1 MKRIIAFTLITLWTV
16 LGSGCSTATRPI
28 GSTTRTLPLTVAESW
43 TLTPP
48 SARFDASALVR
59 LPDGRLLTVNDKE
72 TGLFEIRFPS
82 SGTEAVLTPY
92 PGLAPNLFEPLTPGR
107 DLPWDI
113 EGIGIDS
120 TGALYLGEE
129 HLRWILRQPAPG
141 QPLERLPIDW
151 APVSRWF
158 SKTDRN
164 ASFEGVAV
172 GDRFLYVANERDTGR
187 IIEIDR
193 KTLKVVGDFQA
204 RPPGAAGDDI
214 HYTDLCWFDGELWA
228 LCREHRRVLCIDPRT
243 HAVRLCFSYFPI
255 EMDPKY
261 AYQHL
266 LPYGFFEGLS
276 VDVDNVWLLIDNN
289 GYARKSNPQDARPL
303 LLRCPRP
310 DRPKRSP

>member
-1 MKRIIAFTLITLWTV
+1 LKRIRTLIGLLASLWT
-16 LGSGCSTATRPI
+16 GCSSANNPL
-28 GSTTRTLPLTVAESW
+28 GSTTRTQPLAVAQSW

-48 SARFDASALVR
+48 GGRFDASALVR
-59 LPDGRLLTVNDKE
+59 LPDGRMLTVNDKE
-72 TGLFEIRFPS
+72 TGLFEIQFPH
-82 SGTEAVLTPY
+82 SGSEAVLVPY
-92 PGLAPNLFEPLTPGR
+92 AGLSPSLFEPLTPGR
-107 DLPWDI
+107 DLPWDV
-113 EGIGIDS
+113 EGVGIDS
-120 TGALYLGEE
+120 TGALYLSEE
-129 HLRWILRQPAPG
+129 HLRWILKQSAPG
-141 QPLERLPIDW
+141 KPLERLPIDW
-151 APVSRWF
+151 SPASRWF

-187 IIEIDR
+187 ILEIDR
-193 KTLKVVGDFQA
+193 KTLRVVSDFQP
-204 RPPGAAGDDI
+204 RPPGASGDDI

-228 LCREHRRVLCIDPRT
+228 LCREHRRVLCINPHT

-276 VDVDNVWLLIDNN
+276 VDADNVWLLIDNN
-289 GYARKSNPQDARPL
+289 GYPRKSNPQDARPL

-310 DRPKRSP
+310 DRPGR

>member
-1 MKRIIAFTLITLWTV
+1 MATLKRILTLIGLLASLWT
-16 LGSGCSTATRPI
+16 GCSSAKNPA
-28 GSTTRTLPLTVAESW
+28 GSTTQTQPLSVAASW

-48 SARFDASALVR
+48 GGRFDASALVR
-59 LPDGRLLTVNDKE
+59 LPDGRMLTVNDKE
-72 TGLFEIRFPS
+72 TGLFEIQFPN
-82 SGTEAVLTPY
+82 SGTEAVLVPY
-92 PGLAPNLFEPLTPGR
+92 AGLSPSLFEPLTPGR
-107 DLPWDI
+107 DLPWDV

-120 TGALYLGEE
+120 TGALYLSEE
-129 HLRWILRQPAPG
+129 HLRWILKQSAPG
-141 QPLERLPIDW
+141 KPLERLPIDW
-151 APVSRWF
+151 SPASRWF

-187 IIEIDR
+187 IFEIDR
-193 KTLKVVGDFQA
+193 KTLRIMGDFQP
-204 RPPGAAGDDI
+204 RPPGASGDDI

-228 LCREHRRVLCIDPRT
+228 LCREHRRVLCINPHT

-255 EMDPKY
+255 EMDPQY

-276 VDVDNVWLLIDNN
+276 VDADNVWLLIDNN
-289 GYARKSNPQDARPL
+289 GYPRKSNPQDARPL

-310 DRPKRSP
+310 DRPSR

>member
-1 MKRIIAFTLITLWTV
+1 LIVLLASLWA
-16 LGSGCSTATRPI
+16 GCSSHHAPA
-28 GSTTRTLPLTVAESW
+28 GSTTRTLPLAVAESW

-48 SARFDASALVR
+48 VARFDASALVR

-72 TGLFEIRFPS
+72 TGLFEIRFPE
-82 SGTEAVLTPY
+82 SGSEAVLAPY
-92 PGLAPNLFEPLTPGR
+92 ADLPPALFEPLTPGR

-113 EGIGIDS
+113 EGIGIDGN
-120 TGALYLGEE
+120 GALYLCEE
-129 HLRWILRQPAPG
+129 HLRWILRQPAPRK
-141 QPLERLPIDW
+141 PLERLPIDW

-187 IIEIDR
+187 ILEIDR

-204 RPPGAAGDDI
+204 RPPGATGDDI

-228 LCREHRRVLCIDPRT
+228 LCREHRRILCIDPKT
-243 HAVRLCFSYFPI
+243 HAVRLCFGYFPI

-276 VDVDNVWLLIDNN
+276 VDAENVWLLIDNN
-289 GYARKSNPQDARPL
+289 GYPRKSNPQDARPL

-310 DRPKRSP
+310 DRPHRKH

>member
-1 MKRIIAFTLITLWTV
+1 M
-16 LGSGCSTATRPI
+16 
-28 GSTTRTLPLTVAESW
+28 
-43 TLTPP
+43 
-48 SARFDASALVR
+48 
-59 LPDGRLLTVNDKE
+59 LTVNDKE
-72 TGLFEIRFPS
+72 TGLFEIQFPS
-82 SGTEAVLTPY
+82 SGTEAVLVPY
-92 PGLAPNLFEPLTPGR
+92 AGLSPSLFAPLTPGR
-107 DLPWDI
+107 DLPWDV

-120 TGALYLGEE
+120 TGALYLSEE
-129 HLRWILRQPAPG
+129 HSRWILKQSAPG
-141 QPLERLPIDW
+141 KPLERLPIDW
-151 APVSRWF
+151 SPASRWF

-187 IIEIDR
+187 ILELDR
-193 KTLKVVGDFQA
+193 KTLQVVGDCQP
-204 RPPGAAGDDI
+204 RPPGASGDDI

-228 LCREHRRVLCIDPRT
+228 LCREHRRVLCINPHT

-276 VDVDNVWLLIDNN
+276 VDADNVWLLIDNN
-289 GYARKSNPQDARPL
+289 GYPRKSNPQDARPL

-310 DRPKRSP
+310 DRTGR

>member
-1 MKRIIAFTLITLWTV
+1 LIGLLASLWA
-16 LGSGCSTATRPI
+16 GCSSHRTPA
-28 GSTTRTLPLTVAESW
+28 GSTTRTLPLAVAESW

-48 SARFDASALVR
+48 VARFDASALVR

-72 TGLFEIRFPS
+72 TGLFEIRFPE
-82 SGTEAVLTPY
+82 SGNEAGLVPY
-92 PGLAPNLFEPLTPGR
+92 SGLPPALFEPLTPGR

-141 QPLERLPIDW
+141 KPLERLPIDW

-187 IIEIDR
+187 ILEIDR
-193 KTLKVVGDFQA
+193 KTLKVVGDFQP
-204 RPPGAAGDDI
+204 RPPGATGDI

-228 LCREHRRVLCIDPRT
+228 LCREHRRVLCIDPKTR
-243 HAVRLCFSYFPI
+243 AVRLCFGYFPI

-276 VDVDNVWLLIDNN
+276 VDAENVWLLIDNN
-289 GYARKSNPQDARPL
+289 GYPRKSNPQDARPL

-310 DRPKRSP
+310 DRPHRKH

>member
-1 MKRIIAFTLITLWTV
+1 MKRILTLIGLLASLWT
-16 LGSGCSTATRPI
+16 GCYSAKNPV
-28 GSTTRTLPLTVAESW
+28 GSTTRTQPLSVAQSW

-48 SARFDASALVR
+48 GGRFDASALVR
-59 LPDGRLLTVNDKE
+59 LPDGRMLTVNDKE
-72 TGLFEIRFPS
+72 TGLFEIQFPN
-82 SGTEAVLTPY
+82 SGTEAVLVPY
-92 PGLAPNLFEPLTPGR
+92 AGLSPSLFEPLTPGR
-107 DLPWDI
+107 DLPWDV

-120 TGALYLGEE
+120 TGALYLSEE
-129 HLRWILRQPAPG
+129 HSRWILKQSAPG
-141 QPLERLPIDW
+141 KPLERLPIDW
-151 APVSRWF
+151 SPASRWF

-187 IIEIDR
+187 ILEIDR
-193 KTLKVVGDFQA
+193 KTLRVVSDFQP
-204 RPPGAAGDDI
+204 RPPGASGDDI

-228 LCREHRRVLCIDPRT
+228 LCREHRRVLCINPHT

-276 VDVDNVWLLIDNN
+276 VDADNVWLLIDNN
-289 GYARKSNPQDARPL
+289 GYPRKSNPQDARPL

-310 DRPKRSP
+310 DRTGR

>member
-1 MKRIIAFTLITLWTV
+1 MKRILTLISAMALLWA
-16 LGSGCSTATRPI
+16 GCTSPGHPA
-28 GSTTRTLPLTVAESW
+28 GSTTLTQPLSVAESW
-43 TLTPP
+43 TLTPQ

-72 TGLFEIRFPS
+72 TGLFEIRFPR
-82 SGTEAVLTPY
+82 SGTEAELVPY
-92 PGLAPNLFEPLTPGR
+92 ASLSPALFGPLTPGR
-107 DLPWDI
+107 DLPWDV

-120 TGALYLGEE
+120 SGALYLCEE

-141 QPLERLPIDW
+141 KPLERLSIDW
-151 APVSRWF
+151 SPASHWF

-187 IIEIDR
+187 ILEIDR
-193 KTLKVVGDFQA
+193 KTLRVTGDFQP

-228 LCREHRRVLCIDPRT
+228 LCREHRRVLCIDPKT

-255 EMDPKY
+255 EMDPRY

-276 VDVDNVWLLIDNN
+276 VDADNVWLLVDNN
-289 GYARKSNPQDARPL
+289 GYPRKSNPQDARPL

-310 DRPKRSP
+310 DRAKR

>member
-1 MKRIIAFTLITLWTV
+1 MKRILTLIGLLASLWT
-16 LGSGCSTATRPI
+16 GCSSANNPL
-28 GSTTRTLPLTVAESW
+28 GSTTRTQPLAVAQSW

-59 LPDGRLLTVNDKE
+59 LPDGRMLTVNDKE
-72 TGLFEIRFPS
+72 TGLFEIQFPN
-82 SGTEAVLTPY
+82 SGTEAVLVPY
-92 PGLAPNLFEPLTPGR
+92 TGLAPSLFEPLTPGR
-107 DLPWDI
+107 DLPWDV
-113 EGIGIDS
+113 EGIGIDN
-120 TGALYLGEE
+120 TGALYLSEE
-129 HLRWILRQPAPG
+129 HLRWILKQSAPG
-141 QPLERLPIDW
+141 KPLERLPIDW
-151 APVSRWF
+151 SPASRWF

-172 GDRFLYVANERDTGR
+172 ANERDTGR
-187 IIEIDR
+187 ILEIDR
-193 KTLKVVGDFQA
+193 KTLQVVGDFQP
-204 RPPGAAGDDI
+204 RPPGASGDDI

-228 LCREHRRVLCIDPRT
+228 LCREHRRVLCINPHT

-289 GYARKSNPQDARPL
+289 GYPRKSNPQDARPL

-310 DRPKRSP
+310 DRPGR

>member
-1 MKRIIAFTLITLWTV
+1 LKRTLPLIGLLTSLWA
-16 LGSGCSTATRPI
+16 GCSSHRNEA
-28 GSTTRTLPLTVAESW
+28 GSTTRTLPLAVAESW

-48 SARFDASALVR
+48 VARFDASALVR

-72 TGLFEIRFPS
+72 TGLFEIRFPE
-82 SGTEAVLTPY
+82 SGNEAGLVPY
-92 PGLAPNLFEPLTPGR
+92 SGLPPALFEPLTPGR

-141 QPLERLPIDW
+141 KPLERLSIDW

-187 IIEIDR
+187 ILEIDR
-193 KTLKVVGDFQA
+193 KTLKVVGDFQP
-204 RPPGAAGDDI
+204 RPPGASGDDI

-228 LCREHRRVLCIDPRT
+228 LCREHRRVLCIDPKTR
-243 HAVRLCFSYFPI
+243 AVRLCFSYFPI

-276 VDVDNVWLLIDNN
+276 VDAENVWLLIDNN
-289 GYARKSNPQDARPL
+289 GYPRKSNPQDARPL

-310 DRPKRSP
+310 DRPHRKH

>member
-1 MKRIIAFTLITLWTV
+1 M
-16 LGSGCSTATRPI
+16 
-28 GSTTRTLPLTVAESW
+28 
-43 TLTPP
+43 
-48 SARFDASALVR
+48 
-59 LPDGRLLTVNDKE
+59 LTVNDKE
-72 TGLFEIRFPS
+72 TGLFEIQFPS
-82 SGTEAVLTPY
+82 SGTEAVLVPY
-92 PGLAPNLFEPLTPGR
+92 AGLSPSLFEPLTPGR
-107 DLPWDI
+107 DLPWDV

-120 TGALYLGEE
+120 TGALYLSEE
-129 HLRWILRQPAPG
+129 HSRWILKQSAPG
-141 QPLERLPIDW
+141 KPLERLPIDW
-151 APVSRWF
+151 SPASRWF

-187 IIEIDR
+187 ILEVDR
-193 KTLKVVGDFQA
+193 KTLRVVSDFQP
-204 RPPGAAGDDI
+204 RPPGASGDDI

-228 LCREHRRVLCIDPRT
+228 LCREHRRVLCIDPHT

-276 VDVDNVWLLIDNN
+276 VDADNVWLLIDNN
-289 GYARKSNPQDARPL
+289 GYPRKSNPQDARPL

-310 DRPKRSP
+310 DRTGR

>member
-1 MKRIIAFTLITLWTV
+1 MKQTLTLIGLLASLWA
-16 LGSGCSTATRPI
+16 GCSLRHNPT
-28 GSTTRTLPLTVAESW
+28 GSTRQTLPLTVAESW
-43 TLTPP
+43 TLTPQV
-48 SARFDASALVR
+48 ARFDASALVR

-72 TGLFEIRFPS
+72 TGLFEIRFPE
-82 SGTEAVLTPY
+82 SGSEALLVPY
-92 PGLAPNLFEPLTPGR
+92 AGLPPALFDALTPGR
-107 DLPWDI
+107 DLPWDV

-120 TGALYLGEE
+120 GGALYLCEE

-141 QPLERLPIDW
+141 KPLERLPIDW

-158 SKTDRN
+158 SKSDRN

-187 IIEIDR
+187 ILEVDR

-204 RPPGAAGDDI
+204 RPPGASSDDI

-228 LCREHRRVLCIDPRT
+228 LCREHRRILCIDPKT

-276 VDVDNVWLLIDNN
+276 VDADNVWLLIDNN
-289 GYARKSNPQDARPL
+289 GYPRKSNPQDARPL

-310 DRPKRSP
+310 DRPQRTH